1 MTREEG
7 SPMTSVVAEV
17 LAGGGAMG
25 ALMRS
30 LDWAATPLGPVESWP
45 QSLRTSVS
53 ICLTSR
59 FPMLIWWGAELVML
73 YNDAYRPMLG
83 TTKHPMSM
91 GQRGRDCWPEIWDVI
106 GPMLVGVRATGEATW
121 SDDQLLLLDRNGY
134 VEECYFTFS
143 YSPIRDESG
152 GVGGVFTAVTET
164 TSRVLGERRLRVL
177 RELADRTAGAKTAAD
192 ACALAAAALGG
203 NPAAIPFALLYL
215 LDPDGRA
222 AHLAGMTGL
231 AAGASLISQHV
242 DLIEG
247 EDAAEGWP
255 LARVARTG
263 QAALVD
269 DVAARFG
276 PPPAHAG
283 VAAPSSALVLPIAQA
298 GQDGVAGFLVAGV
311 NPLRALDDDYRGFY
325 DLVAGQI
332 ATAVAG
338 ARAYDEERKRAE
350 ALAVLDHAKTTF
362 FSNISHELRTPLT
375 LMLGPIEDA
384 LADRAEALTPPQR
397 ERLVIA
403 HRSSLR
409 LLKLV
414 NTLLD
419 FSRIEAGSARAAYEP
434 VDLAAYTAELASG
447 FRSAVER
454 AGLRLLVDCAA
465 LAAPVF
471 VDRDMW
477 EKIVL
482 NLLSNAVKFTFEGE
496 IAVTLR
502 AVGDV
507 VELEVRD
514 TGTGIPAV
522 EIPHLFECFHRVRG
536 AQARTH
542 EGTGIGLAL
551 VQELARL
558 HGGTVLVASVEG
570 AGTTFTVA
578 LSLGAAH
585 LPADRVVDAPVAL
598 AIAPKAT
605 PYVEEVLRWLP
616 DTLDTSSAPPSDGVM
631 PNPDGGQ
638 DGLEAEPTVRI
649 LLADDNADMRDYLAR
664 LLGVRY
670 SVRAVA
676 DGEAALEAALTWAP
690 DLVLS
695 DVMMPRLDGI
705 GLLRA
710 LRAAPQTR
718 TTPVI
723 LLSARAGE
731 DAAVEGLDAG
741 ADDYLVKP
749 FAARELLARV
759 RTHVELARL
768 RARMAEDRAH
778 LLAQATA
785 ARLEATTRA
794 RELGATIE
802 AMVDGVAIYDTDGR
816 VQQVNAALRA
826 LMGWDVDPNFAT
838 LTLAERAARQ
848 VVRDED
854 GQLIPIDALPPL
866 RAARGDVLTGGRAV
880 DMRIH
885 TVDGRMIQLST
896 SAAPVRD
903 EDGRIVGAVAVYHD
917 VTERRQLERAVA
929 VERRQLHDLFMQAP
943 AMIALLAG
951 PDHVFE
957 VANAWYQRG
966 SGRSAA
972 DLIGRSVRAAFPEL
986 AGQGYYELLDEV
998 YRSGMPFVGAEIPVR
1013 LDRTG
1018 DGLLEDTHFTF
1029 TYQPVVGV
1037 DDTVESIMVLAVDV
1051 TEQVRARRRAESLA
1065 AELGAERDRLRQV
1078 LDVLPAGVV
1087 IADVAGQFSVSNE
1100 AAAAIFGPGLPGRP
1114 VPHGER
1120 EAYDTYG
1127 CRRPDGAPYP
1137 SDELPLQ
1144 RAMWRG
1150 EMVRGE
1156 QFLTHAAA
1164 TGQDI
1169 TVLANA
1175 APLCGPDGAIVG
1187 AVGVFQDITVIK
1199 DLERAREEFLSS
1211 ASHDLKAPLT
1221 SIRGQAQLA
1230 QRRLSR
1236 IDTPETAAVAR
1247 QFALI
1252 DAGTGRMLA
1261 LINELVDV
1269 TRTDLGGGLDLD
1281 RRTVDLVALARG
1293 VVAQQ
1298 TDLTTHRIVVDIALP
1313 ELEAAVDVVRIERV
1327 VTNLVSNAVKYSPD
1341 GGDITVT
1348 VAREDDMAVIA
1359 VSDHGLGIPADDA
1372 PRVFE
1377 RFHRAA
1383 NVAGR
1388 IAGTG
1393 IGLASARQIVER
1405 HGGRIAVES
1414 AEGVGSTF
1422 TIRLP
1427 IEGI

>member
-7 SPMTSVVAEV
+7 SPMTSVVADV

-269 DVAARFG
+269 DVAAWFG

-332 ATAVAG
+332 ATAVAD

-350 ALAVLDHAKTTF
+350 ALAALDHAKTTF

-384 LADRAEALTPPQR
+384 LADRVDALAPPQR
-397 ERLVIA
+397 KRLDIA
-403 HRSSLR
+403 HRNSLR

-465 LAAPVF
+465 LSAPVY
-471 VDRDMW
+471 VDPDMW

-502 AVGDV
+502 QVGDG
-507 VELEVRD
+507 VELDVRD

-522 EIPHLFECFHRVRG
+522 EIPHLFERFHRVRG

-551 VQELARL
+551 VQELVRL
-558 HGGTVLVASVEG
+558 HGGTVRVASVEG
-570 AGTTFTVA
+570 AGTTFTVT
-578 LSLGAAH
+578 LPLGAAH
-585 LPADRVVDAPVAL
+585 LPADRVVANAPVERPT
-598 AIAPKAT
+598 APQAT
-605 PYVEEVLRWLP
+605 PYVEEALRWLP
-616 DTLDTSSAPPSDGVM
+616 DTLAMSGAPARDGAPYQAGDLVSPSPGS
-631 PNPDGGQ
+631 DGGQ
-638 DGLEAEPTVRI
+638 DGAVAEHSGRI

-664 LLGVRY
+664 LLGARY

-676 DGEAALEAALTWAP
+676 DGEAALDAALAWGP

-695 DVMMPRLDGI
+695 DVMMPRLDGME
-705 GLLRA
+705 LLRA

-741 ADDYLVKP
+741 G
-749 FAARELLARV
+749 RRLL
-759 RTHVELARL
+759 
-768 RARMAEDRAH
+768 
-778 LLAQATA
+778 
-785 ARLEATTRA
+785 
-794 RELGATIE
+794 
-802 AMVDGVAIYDTDGR
+802 
-816 VQQVNAALRA
+816 
-826 LMGWDVDPNFAT
+826 
-838 LTLAERAARQ
+838 
-848 VVRDED
+848 
-854 GQLIPIDALPPL
+854 
-866 RAARGDVLTGGRAV
+866 
-880 DMRIH
+880 
-885 TVDGRMIQLST
+885 
-896 SAAPVRD
+896 
-903 EDGRIVGAVAVYHD
+903 
-917 VTERRQLERAVA
+917 
-929 VERRQLHDLFMQAP
+929 
-943 AMIALLAG
+943 
-951 PDHVFE
+951 
-957 VANAWYQRG
+957 
-966 SGRSAA
+966 
-972 DLIGRSVRAAFPEL
+972 
-986 AGQGYYELLDEV
+986 
-998 YRSGMPFVGAEIPVR
+998 
-1013 LDRTG
+1013 
-1018 DGLLEDTHFTF
+1018 
-1029 TYQPVVGV
+1029 
-1037 DDTVESIMVLAVDV
+1037 
-1051 TEQVRARRRAESLA
+1051 
-1065 AELGAERDRLRQV
+1065 
-1078 LDVLPAGVV
+1078 
-1087 IADVAGQFSVSNE
+1087 
-1100 AAAAIFGPGLPGRP
+1100 
-1114 VPHGER
+1114 
-1120 EAYDTYG
+1120 
-1127 CRRPDGAPYP
+1127 
-1137 SDELPLQ
+1137 
-1144 RAMWRG
+1144 
-1150 EMVRGE
+1150 
-1156 QFLTHAAA
+1156 
-1164 TGQDI
+1164 
-1169 TVLANA
+1169 
-1175 APLCGPDGAIVG
+1175 
-1187 AVGVFQDITVIK
+1187 
-1199 DLERAREEFLSS
+1199 
-1211 ASHDLKAPLT
+1211 
-1221 SIRGQAQLA
+1221 GQALC
-1230 QRRLSR
+1230 R
-1236 IDTPETAAVAR
+1236 P
-1247 QFALI
+1247 
-1252 DAGTGRMLA
+1252 
-1261 LINELVDV
+1261 
-1269 TRTDLGGGLDLD
+1269 
-1281 RRTVDLVALARG
+1281 
-1293 VVAQQ
+1293 
-1298 TDLTTHRIVVDIALP
+1298 
-1313 ELEAAVDVVRIERV
+1313 
-1327 VTNLVSNAVKYSPD
+1327 
-1341 GGDITVT
+1341 
-1348 VAREDDMAVIA
+1348 
-1359 VSDHGLGIPADDA
+1359 
-1372 PRVFE
+1372 
-1377 RFHRAA
+1377 
-1383 NVAGR
+1383 
-1388 IAGTG
+1388 
-1393 IGLASARQIVER
+1393 
-1405 HGGRIAVES
+1405 
-1414 AEGVGSTF
+1414 
-1422 TIRLP
+1422 
-1427 IEGI
+1427 

>member
-7 SPMTSVVAEV
+7 SPMTSAVAEV

-30 LDWAATPLGPVESWP
+30 LDWTATPLGPVESWP

-59 FPMLIWWGAELVML
+59 FPMLIWWGPELVML

-152 GVGGVFTAVTET
+152 GVFTAVTET

-231 AAGASLISQHV
+231 AAGASITSQHV
-242 DLIEG
+242 DLVEG
-247 EDAAEGWP
+247 ADVAEGWP

-276 PPPAHAG
+276 PLPAHAG
-283 VAAPSSALVLPIAQA
+283 VAAPSSALVMPVAQA

-332 ATAVAG
+332 ATAVAD

-350 ALAVLDHAKTTF
+350 ALAALDHAKTTF

-384 LADRAEALTPPQR
+384 LADRTEALTPPQR

-454 AGLRLLVDCAA
+454 AGLRLLVDCTA
-465 LAAPVF
+465 LPTPAY

-502 AVGDV
+502 QVGDG

-514 TGTGIPAV
+514 TGTGIPAA
-522 EIPHLFECFHRVRG
+522 EIPHLFERFHRVRG

-558 HGGTVLVASVEG
+558 HGGTVRVVSAIG
-570 AGTTFTVA
+570 AGTTFTVT
-578 LSLGAAH
+578 LPLGAAH
-585 LPADRVVDAPVAL
+585 LPADRVVDAPAAL
-598 AIAPKAT
+598 TIAPKAT
-605 PYVEEVLRWLP
+605 PYVEEVMRWLP
-616 DTLDTSSAPPSDGVM
+616 DTLDTSGAPPSDGVM
-631 PNPDGGQ
+631 PKPDGGQ
-638 DGLEAEPTVRI
+638 DGVGAEPPPRI

-664 LLGVRY
+664 LLGARY

-676 DGEAALEAALTWAP
+676 DGEAALEAALAWAP

-768 RARMAEDRAH
+768 RARMAEDRTH

-826 LMGWDVDPNFAT
+826 LMGWDADPNFAT

-866 RAARGDVLTGGRAV
+866 RAACGDVLTGARGRYAYP
-880 DMRIH
+880 H
-885 TVDGRMIQLST
+885 T
-896 SAAPVRD
+896 
-903 EDGRIVGAVAVYHD
+903 
-917 VTERRQLERAVA
+917 
-929 VERRQLHDLFMQAP
+929 
-943 AMIALLAG
+943 
-951 PDHVFE
+951 
-957 VANAWYQRG
+957 
-966 SGRSAA
+966 
-972 DLIGRSVRAAFPEL
+972 
-986 AGQGYYELLDEV
+986 
-998 YRSGMPFVGAEIPVR
+998 
-1013 LDRTG
+1013 
-1018 DGLLEDTHFTF
+1018 
-1029 TYQPVVGV
+1029 
-1037 DDTVESIMVLAVDV
+1037 
-1051 TEQVRARRRAESLA
+1051 RRAHDSGEH
-1065 AELGAERDRLRQV
+1065 ERGA
-1078 LDVLPAGVV
+1078 
-1087 IADVAGQFSVSNE
+1087 
-1100 AAAAIFGPGLPGRP
+1100 
-1114 VPHGER
+1114 
-1120 EAYDTYG
+1120 
-1127 CRRPDGAPYP
+1127 GA
-1137 SDELPLQ
+1137 
-1144 RAMWRG
+1144 
-1150 EMVRGE
+1150 
-1156 QFLTHAAA
+1156 
-1164 TGQDI
+1164 
-1169 TVLANA
+1169 
-1175 APLCGPDGAIVG
+1175 
-1187 AVGVFQDITVIK
+1187 
-1199 DLERAREEFLSS
+1199 
-1211 ASHDLKAPLT
+1211 
-1221 SIRGQAQLA
+1221 
-1230 QRRLSR
+1230 
-1236 IDTPETAAVAR
+1236 
-1247 QFALI
+1247 
-1252 DAGTGRMLA
+1252 
-1261 LINELVDV
+1261 
-1269 TRTDLGGGLDLD
+1269 
-1281 RRTVDLVALARG
+1281 
-1293 VVAQQ
+1293 
-1298 TDLTTHRIVVDIALP
+1298 
-1313 ELEAAVDVVRIERV
+1313 
-1327 VTNLVSNAVKYSPD
+1327 
-1341 GGDITVT
+1341 
-1348 VAREDDMAVIA
+1348 
-1359 VSDHGLGIPADDA
+1359 
-1372 PRVFE
+1372 
-1377 RFHRAA
+1377 
-1383 NVAGR
+1383 
-1388 IAGTG
+1388 
-1393 IGLASARQIVER
+1393 
-1405 HGGRIAVES
+1405 
-1414 AEGVGSTF
+1414 
-1422 TIRLP
+1422 
-1427 IEGI
+1427 